1 MKTSGKT
8 TRACNQ
14 VRHALFPCP
23 PAPSRLS
30 QRSLQNTE
38 EASVPAQS
46 HPSIYWQ
53 NPCIPFPTSQFAS
66 KQETVISPFPLPARY
81 PPPPSTGYPTSGPHN
96 VTPNTHHN
104 HVPSDLPPGIP
115 KRDLVLAI
123 LFSSS
128 SSVSVIVK
136 PGARYLHTSAVCQLQ
151 QLTSHIHQSINQ

>member
-1 MKTSGKT
+1 MPYFIAHQLQSG
-8 TRACNQ
+8 
-14 VRHALFPCP
+14 
-23 PAPSRLS
+23 LS
-30 QRSLQNTE
+30 QQSLQNTE

-66 KQETVISPFPLPARY
+66 KQETVISPLPL
-81 PPPPSTGYPTSGPHN
+81 STGYPTSGPHN

-104 HVPSDLPPGIP
+104 HVPCDLPPGIP

-136 PGARYLHTSAVCQLQ
+136 AGGTVFACFCGLPTPATDLTHTPRQA
-151 QLTSHIHQSINQ
+151 INQSINQLV